1 MEVSN
6 RVVKGGRLKI
16 MRWSPVIGANVCE
29 RIMDMW
35 QHLVGQFY
43 EWRIVHTLMCV
54 SGQIL
59 KVRIATWHYLVE

>member
-1 MEVSN
+1 
-6 RVVKGGRLKI
+6 